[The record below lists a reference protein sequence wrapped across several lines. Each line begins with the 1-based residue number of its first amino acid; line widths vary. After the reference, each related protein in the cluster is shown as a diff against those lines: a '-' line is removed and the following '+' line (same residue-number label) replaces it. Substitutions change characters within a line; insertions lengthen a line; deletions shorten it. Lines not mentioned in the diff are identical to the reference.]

1 LHDHSVSASGVI
13 VARGT
18 VDVVSLAA
26 AAQVCGCDCERE
38 EIGDGAIDSARI
50 EKLIGAQLAP
60 SNGPLDGQP
69 FRTSVRKKG
78 AGIFG
83 FVSWLNM
90 HVLTAAGEDD

>member
-1 LHDHSVSASGVI
+1 

-26 AAQVCGCDCERE
+26 TAQVRDCDCERE

-50 EKLIGAQLAP
+50 EKLICAQLAA
-60 SNGPLDGQP
+60 SDGSFDRRPLG
-69 FRTSVRKKG
+69 TAVRKKG

-90 HVLTAAGEDD
+90 HVLTATGNED